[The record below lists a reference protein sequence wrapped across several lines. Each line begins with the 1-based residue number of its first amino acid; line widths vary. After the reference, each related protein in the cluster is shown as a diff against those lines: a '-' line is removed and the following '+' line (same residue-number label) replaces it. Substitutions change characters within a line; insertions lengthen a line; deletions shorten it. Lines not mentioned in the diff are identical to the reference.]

1 MTNVGRSVSRSI
13 CDVDGHWPGTAPIV
27 PGVLSYANK
36 VRKPKAT
43 AIVHAMPNK
52 AVTNRVFVRR
62 SCKENDLRRG
72 LILQQ
77 RVFHF
82 AAEMLVPIQPALRNS
97 GFIRFFLQCLEFTHG
112 RKKESLASKLLKVI
126 SGGQTGV

>member
-1 MTNVGRSVSRSI
+1 MTNVGRSVTRSI

-82 AAEMLVPIQPALRNS
+82 AAEMRQPQENDPI
-97 GFIRFFLQCLEFTHG
+97 FFTVFGIYSWSQKRETRH
-112 RKKESLASKLLKVI
+112 
-126 SGGQTGV
+126 